1 MARIMKPITEYRHA
15 SAEESAARLAAHVAA
30 ILEDAIA
37 RRGAAFI
44 AVSGGSTPALLFDRL
59 SEIPLDWA
67 RVTVAQVDERWVD
80 PASPDSNQHLIRH
93 HLLQNAASAAN
104 FVPMHQGASDARQ
117 GQAAYERILC
127 AMPGPFDVI
136 LLGMG
141 NDGHTASLF
150 PAAPELDAGLAGA
163 ALCLALTP
171 PAASHQRLTLSLAG
185 LLRSRLLVLQ
195 LQGAAKEAVYRAAIG
210 EGAVADMPVRAVL
223 RQEHVPVE
231 VWFSA

>member
-1 MARIMKPITEYRHA
+1 MKPITEYRHA
-15 SAEESAARLAAHVAA
+15 SAQESATRLAAHVAA

-104 FVPMHQGASDARQ
+104 FVPMHDGASDARQ

-171 PAASHQRLTLSLAG
+171 PAASHQRLTLSLVG